1 MKNNADGIEMETFSL
16 IAVHFALFEGKYQH
30 AHVHNH
36 DASEGY
42 KVIFPYHQRCS
53 LLNTSADKKCG
64 GCGIHAFQK
73 EFEISINL
81 TALLRS
87 DESFCLSPF

>member
-1 MKNNADGIEMETFSL
+1 MKNNADGIEVQTFSL

-30 AHVHNH
+30 AHVRNH

-53 LLNTSADKKCG
+53 LLNTSAENKRDHLLLSVEDVASMLSKK
-64 GCGIHAFQK
+64 
-73 EFEISINL
+73 NL
-81 TALLRS
+81 KFRLI
-87 DESFCLSPF
+87 

>member
-1 MKNNADGIEMETFSL
+1 MKNNADGIEVQTFSL

-30 AHVHNH
+30 APVHNH

-53 LLNTSADKKCG
+53 LLNTSADKKRD
-64 GCGIHAFQK
+64 HLLLSVEDVASMLSK
-73 EFEISINL
+73 KNL
-81 TALLRS
+81 KFRLI
-87 DESFCLSPF
+87 

>member
-1 MKNNADGIEMETFSL
+1 MKNNADGIEVQTFSL

-53 LLNTSADKKCG
+53 LLNTSADKKRD
-64 GCGIHAFQK
+64 HLLLSVEDVASMLSK
-73 EFEISINL
+73 KNL
-81 TALLRS
+81 KFRLI
-87 DESFCLSPF
+87 